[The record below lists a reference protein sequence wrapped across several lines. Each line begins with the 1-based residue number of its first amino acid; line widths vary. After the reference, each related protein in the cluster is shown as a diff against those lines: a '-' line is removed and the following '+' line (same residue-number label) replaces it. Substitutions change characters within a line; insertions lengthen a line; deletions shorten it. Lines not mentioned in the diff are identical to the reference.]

1 VRARVALAE
10 NYFTWPAPPVT
21 LFGRTQ
27 SSRGGI
33 PVMAEVMQSAAAAA
47 GTLSIQTADLN
58 HELGEESVLK
68 DWANFRK

>member
-1 VRARVALAE
+1 
-10 NYFTWPAPPVT
+10 
-21 LFGRTQ
+21 
-27 SSRGGI
+27 
-33 PVMAEVMQSAAAAA
+33 MAEMMQSAAAT

>member
-10 NYFTWPAPPVT
+10 NYTPPAT
-21 LFGRTQ
+21 LFGRRASTHTIFQ
-27 SSRGGI
+27 RRYL
-33 PVMAEVMQSAAAAA
+33 MAEVMQSAAA